1 MSVSRRTFFK
11 AGFKAGLGGAGGW
24 LATRG
29 APASASPAQ
38 DPHATQAVVS
48 PDPRQRLAIVNADDL
63 GKSEEIDRGIFE
75 AHDRGIV
82 TSASLLVDG
91 PDAAAALRLA
101 KQRPDLSVGI
111 HVAFDDRGR
120 WFINV
125 QDPRAVRRELDR
137 QLEAFVRLTG
147 APPTHIDSHHH
158 AHRFFNVARHF
169 LEAGA
174 RHGVPVRGFSEVFFV
189 GRFWGQPEFG
199 RTDMTKI
206 SAESLLALLRSLG
219 PGVSEVSC
227 HPGYLESRAD
237 AQYNREREVE
247 LRSLCDAKVK
257 AAIAEEGIRLISFR
271 EYGRMASRGG
281 PGLAAGGCAPT
292 AAGR

>member
-1 MSVSRRTFFK
+1 VEI
-11 AGFKAGLGGAGGW
+11 
-24 LATRG
+24 LAHFG
-29 APASASPAQ
+29 
-38 DPHATQAVVS
+38 
-48 PDPRQRLAIVNADDL
+48 PDAHFEGTIYSNADDL

-91 PDAAAALRLA
+91 PDVAAAVRLA
-101 KQRPDLSVGI
+101 KQRPDLSLGV

-125 QDPRAVRRELDR
+125 QDSRAVRRELDR

-147 APPTHIDSHHH
+147 GLPTHIDSHHH
-158 AHRFFNVARHF
+158 
-169 LEAGA
+169 
-174 RHGVPVRGFSEVFFV
+174 
-189 GRFWGQPEFG
+189 
-199 RTDMTKI
+199 
-206 SAESLLALLRSLG
+206 
-219 PGVSEVSC
+219 
-227 HPGYLESRAD
+227 

-257 AAIAEEGIRLISFR
+257 ATIAEEGIRLISFR

-281 PGLAAGGCAPT
+281 PKLATGGCAPT

>member
-1 MSVSRRTFFK
+1 MALSRRMFLK
-11 AGFKAGLGGAGGW
+11 SGLAGAGGW
-24 LATRG
+24 LTTVG
-29 APASASPAQ
+29 TPAPAPANPAQ
-38 DPHATQAVVS
+38 DPHGTQAVVS

-82 TSASLLVDG
+82 TSASLLVDA
-91 PDAAAALRLA
+91 PDAASAVRLA
-101 KQRPDLSVGI
+101 RQRPDLSLGI

-120 WFINV
+120 WLINA
-125 QDPRAVRRELDR
+125 QDPRAVRREIDR

-147 APPTHIDSHHH
+147 VPPTHIDSHHH
-158 AHRFFNVARHF
+158 VHRLFNVARHF
-169 LEAGA
+169 LEAGQ
-174 RHGVPVRGFSEVFFV
+174 RYGVPVRGFSEVYFV

-199 RTDMTKI
+199 RTDMTKV
-206 SAESLLALLRSLG
+206 SVEFLLTVLRSLG
-219 PGVSEVSC
+219 PGISEVSC

-271 EYGRMASRGG
+271 EYGRMAARGA
-281 PGLAAGGCAPT
+281 PKLAAGGCPPT
-292 AAGR
+292 AAAR